1 MEKAT
6 RTNIT
11 VSISG
16 ETGTGKELVSK
27 AIHYNSDRRNRP
39 FIAVN
44 VSAIPSELIESELFG
59 HEKGSFTD
67 AVSRRIGKFEEA
79 NNGTLFLDEIGDM
92 DITMQTKLLRVLQEE
107 EVTRI
112 GGNNTVKLNVRLIVA
127 THKNLAEEVKKGNF
141 REDLYYRLLGL
152 PIMLPPLRDRDN
164 DIIILAKHFVD
175 EFAIKNK
182 LGKLII
188 SPTAQEKLRKYPFPG
203 NIRELKAVIELAATM
218 TNNDVIN
225 PEHIVFNSTS
235 ELEGLL
241 SEELTM
247 REYYTRIIKHYLKK
261 YNNKV
266 TKVSELLDI
275 GKSSIYNLMKEEGL

>member
-1 MEKAT
+1 
-6 RTNIT
+6 
-11 VSISG
+11 
-16 ETGTGKELVSK
+16 
-27 AIHYNSDRRNRP
+27 
-39 FIAVN
+39 
-44 VSAIPSELIESELFG
+44 
-59 HEKGSFTD
+59 
-67 AVSRRIGKFEEA
+67 
-79 NNGTLFLDEIGDM
+79 
-92 DITMQTKLLRVLQEE
+92 
-107 EVTRI
+107 
-112 GGNNTVKLNVRLIVA
+112 
-127 THKNLAEEVKKGNF
+127 
-141 REDLYYRLLGL
+141 
-152 PIMLPPLRDRDN
+152 MLPPLRDRDN

-203 NIRELKAVIELAATM
+203 NIRELKAVIELAAIM